1 MMNWMY
7 KNSWN
12 AHEIDEGKDLSIKD
26 VATTYKALQGELKDL
41 QRDIKRV
48 CDFGD
53 YVSLKRLIKT
63 RERLQNALLHIE
75 ETYEG
80 QLTSETNTPS
90 NLVHKSQ
97 VSLKKIRKK
106 MATGFKTIEKK
117 SITLASKTIT
127 KSADLIETSNKLH
140 LRINQFLVN
149 QSIEGLK
156 NVSNKITNHSNKT
169 K

>member
-1 MMNWMY
+1 MMNWMD

-12 AHEIDEGKDLSIKD
+12 AKEIEEGKDLSIRD
-26 VATTYKALQGELKDL
+26 VTIAYKALRGELKHL
-41 QRDIKRV
+41 QRDIKHA

-53 YVSLKRLIKT
+53 YVSLMRLIKK
-63 RERLQNALLHIE
+63 REQLQDALIHIE

-80 QLTSETNTPS
+80 KLTNEPNMPS
-90 NLVHKSQ
+90 NLINKSQ
-97 VSLKKIRKK
+97 IGMVKIREK

-117 SITLASKTIT
+117 SITLASETIT
-127 KSADLIETSNKLH
+127 KSANLIETSNKIH
-140 LRINQFLVN
+140 LRINQYLVN

-156 NVSNKITNHSNKT
+156 NVSNKITNHTNKT

>member
-12 AHEIDEGKDLSIKD
+12 AKEIEEGKDLSIKD
-26 VATTYKALQGELKDL
+26 VATTYKSLQRELKHL
-41 QRDIKRV
+41 QHDIKRV

-63 RERLQNALLHIE
+63 RERLQNALLHLE
-75 ETYEG
+75 ETYEE
-80 QLTSETNTPS
+80 QLNIEISTSS

-97 VSLKKIRKK
+97 INVIKIREK
-106 MATGFKTIEKK
+106 MATGFKTIEKR
-117 SITLASKTIT
+117 SITLASETIT
-127 KSADLIETSNKLH
+127 KSVDLIETSNKVH
-140 LRINQFLVN
+140 LRINRFLVN

-156 NVSNKITNHSNKT
+156 NVSNKITNHLNKN

>member
-12 AHEIDEGKDLSIKD
+12 AKEIEEGKDLTIKD
-26 VATTYKALQGELKDL
+26 VATTYKALHGELKHL
-41 QRDIKRV
+41 QREIKRV
-48 CDFGD
+48 CEFGD
-53 YVSLKRLIKT
+53 YVSLKRLINK
-63 RERLQNALLHIE
+63 REQLQNALLHIE

-90 NLVHKSQ
+90 NLIHKSQ
-97 VSLKKIRKK
+97 ISVMRIREK

-117 SITLASKTIT
+117 SITLASETIT
-127 KSADLIETSNKLH
+127 KSADLIETSNKVH

-156 NVSNKITNHSNKT
+156 NVSNRITNHSNKN

>member
-12 AHEIDEGKDLSIKD
+12 AKEIEEGKDLSIKD
-26 VATTYKALQGELKDL
+26 VATTYKALQGELKHL

-48 CDFGD
+48 CDYGD

-63 RERLQNALLHIE
+63 RERLQNALLQIE

-80 QLTSETNTPS
+80 QLTSETNTSS

-97 VSLKKIRKK
+97 ISVMKIREK
-106 MATGFKTIEKK
+106 MATGFKTIEKR
-117 SITLASKTIT
+117 SITLASEAIS
-127 KSADLIETSNKLH
+127 KSVDLIETSNKVH
-140 LRINQFLVN
+140 LRINRFLVN

-156 NVSNKITNHSNKT
+156 NVSNRITNYSNINK
-169 K
+169 

>member
-1 MMNWMY
+1 MNWMY

-12 AHEIDEGKDLSIKD
+12 AKEIEEGKDLSIKD
-26 VATTYKALQGELKDL
+26 VATTYKALQGELKHL

-48 CDFGD
+48 CDYGD

-63 RERLQNALLHIE
+63 RERLQNALLQIE

-80 QLTSETNTPS
+80 QLTSETNTSS

-97 VSLKKIRKK
+97 ISVMKIREK
-106 MATGFKTIEKK
+106 MATGFKTIEKR
-117 SITLASKTIT
+117 SITLASEAIS
-127 KSADLIETSNKLH
+127 KSVDLIETSNKVH
-140 LRINQFLVN
+140 LRINRFLVN

-156 NVSNKITNHSNKT
+156 NVSNRITNYSNINK
-169 K
+169 

>member
-12 AHEIDEGKDLSIKD
+12 AKEIDEGKDLSIKD
-26 VATTYKALQGELKDL
+26 VATTYKALQGELKHL

-90 NLVHKSQ
+90 NLVH
-97 VSLKKIRKK
+97 SLKKIQKK

-117 SITLASKTIT
+117 SITLASETIT
-127 KSADLIETSNKLH
+127 KSVDLIEASNKVH

-156 NVSNKITNHSNKT
+156 NVSNRITNHSNKN